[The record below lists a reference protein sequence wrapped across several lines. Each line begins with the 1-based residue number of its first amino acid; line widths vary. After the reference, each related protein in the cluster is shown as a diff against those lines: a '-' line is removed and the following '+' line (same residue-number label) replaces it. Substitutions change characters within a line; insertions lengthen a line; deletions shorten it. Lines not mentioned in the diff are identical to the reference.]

1 MTGKTKKQ
9 IELTQA
15 GDFPTILA
23 LSFRRTFA
31 RDNAEKN
38 GFVNYEAIRGEINLI
53 DYPHLILQV
62 DSLARL
68 NSAVKPSL
76 LIIDEVESI
85 LEQLLSIKRDTSPY
99 ILYKFI
105 ELLQSA
111 EKILCLDAEIE

>member
-1 MTGKTKKQ
+1 MK
-9 IELTQA
+9 LTA
-15 GDFPTILA
+15 SGDFPTILA

-38 GFVNYEAIRGEINLI
+38 DFVNYENIEGELNLI

-68 NSAVKPSL
+68 NTAVKPSL
-76 LIIDEVESI
+76 LIIDEIESTI
-85 LEQLLSIKRDTSPY
+85 EQLLSIKRDTSPY

-105 ELLQSA
+105 ELLKSA
-111 EKILCLDAEIE
+111 DKILCLDAEIEQSTIECMA